1 MERPSFTFFKP
12 PYLSL
17 MKGTKQTQIISA
29 EVSVEGEGGS
39 RAVSLR
45 LHGMYPDRVQDL
57 AVLSGDITNM
67 SAIAKELYN
76 NCPTAAIFGES
87 EWAIATELPNRNL
100 LVCIKP
106 VARETIAEEGS
117 VTFMLDA
124 ISLPGLYL
132 HWIHPVSK
140 EEVPCISLGWDFKA
154 PIQKHGTR
162 LWKWTGKGDADILA
176 DALIANPWTVFE
188 NVIL

>member
-1 MERPSFTFFKP
+1 MEHPSFTFFKP

-17 MKGTKQTQIISA
+17 MRGTKQAQIISA

-45 LHGMYPDRVQDL
+45 LHGMYPDRVQAL
-57 AVLSGDITNM
+57 TVLSGDITNM

-87 EWAIATELPNRNL
+87 EWAMATELPNGNL
-100 LVCIKP
+100 LVCIKQ
-106 VARETIAEEGS
+106 VARETIAEEGNALFILEGS
-117 VTFMLDA
+117 
-124 ISLPGLYL
+124 SLPGLYFHSL
-132 HWIHPVSK
+132 PPMGTEGMH
-140 EEVPCISLGWDFKA
+140 PCISLGWDFKA

-162 LWKWTGKGDADILA
+162 LWRWKGGEMEHLT